1 MKFLKDKNYVSIGFM
16 LFAMFFGAGNL
27 IFPTILG
34 QNAGTSFTP
43 AMLGLIITGVGLPL
57 LGVIVIGYSGA
68 RDLLDLSSRAGKV
81 FGLLFT
87 TSLYLSIGPLFA
99 IPRTGATTYSLGLS
113 SFISQE
119 NQQVGLYIFLVFFMG
134 LTLLLS
140 IKPNKLVDIIGKYI
154 TPVLLLSMF
163 VLIIQSI
170 ISPMGSYQ
178 QPSKGY
184 ETFSTA
190 FTNGLLEGYN
200 TMDALASLV
209 FGIIVINSVKL
220 YGAKTTEEISKN
232 TSRSAII
239 AAFLLGIIYIAIAN
253 IGATS
258 VSAIGM
264 QENGAVVLTEVTNYY
279 YSSTGRILLLIIV
292 FLACITTSVGLTT
305 ACASYFNRIF
315 PKISY
320 EAYVIG
326 ITVFSAVVGS
336 VGLTALISLAVP
348 VLVLLYPLTIAIII
362 LGFTDKIFGGKKEV
376 YTYTLIFVLLF
387 SLYTTAVSTF
397 GVSIPTI
404 DKAIAYIPLNNYS
417 FGWLAV
423 AAVGFVFGLGVS
435 RIKQK

>member
-184 ETFSTA
+184 EKFSTA

-220 YGAKTTEEISKN
+220 YGAKTTKEISKN

-417 FGWLAV
+417 FGWLTV
-423 AAVGFVFGLGVS
+423 AAIGFILGLGVS